1 MNIKTISNNPKIKY
15 LYYLGIILPFIV
27 IFALAP
33 KNKLNTPNTS
43 TTPLISDNKN
53 RENNIQIIK
62 NTNVLNPNQK
72 NNVEW
77 NNLEFNLPKTANSY
91 KINTPIINESAIVSL
106 ANKLNFQASDKLT
119 DVDKGTNYWINNT
132 SSLFASTKQNEITY
146 YLTTQIP
153 PHSQEIE
160 EGEAVQI
167 AKQIIIELFNQ
178 EFFDSLDSPIV
189 KYFNLQPKK
198 IETEPVL
205 VDKKNNNIIQI
216 AFNQKILSS
225 QIFNISKTGEILYL
239 TIDTTKKLHSLNVYG
254 GYQSIE
260 QNKTENIMNY
270 EELKESFQKNAI
282 RLTNAKDIGSEK
294 GLSTAEEIKIN
305 LKSIKLGYFEF
316 NNIYSPVFILEGTVA
331 TKNIPI
337 FPAIYMVPAAKNI

>member
-1 MNIKTISNNPKIKY
+1 MNIKTISNNPKLKY
-15 LYYLGIILPFIV
+15 FYYLGIILPFIV
-27 IFALAP
+27 ILALAP
-33 KNKLNTPNTS
+33 KNKLNAPSTS

-53 RENNIQIIK
+53 KENNIQPTEYI
-62 NTNVLNPNQK
+62 NVLNPNQK

-91 KINTPIINESAIVSL
+91 KINTPIINESTIVSL

-119 DVDKGTNYWINNT
+119 DVDKGTNYWINNS

-146 YLTTQIP
+146 FLTTQIP

-160 EGEAVQI
+160 EIEAVQI
-167 AKQIIIELFNQ
+167 ARQIIIELFNQ

-189 KYFNLQPKK
+189 KYFNHQPKK

-205 VDKKNNNIIQI
+205 VDKKSNNIIQI

-225 QIFNISKTGEILYL
+225 QIFNSSKTGEILYL
-239 TIDTTKKLHSLNVYG
+239 TIDTTKKLHSLNIYG
-254 GYQSIE
+254 GYQNIE

-270 EELKESFQKNAI
+270 EELKESFQKNAT

-316 NNIYSPVFILEGTVA
+316 NSIYSPVFILEGTVS
-331 TKNIPI
+331 TKNNPI
-337 FPAIYMVPAAKNI
+337 FPAIYMVPAVKNI